1 MRIFA
6 LLAMSERQKT
16 KLFIIALA
24 ADEGRLPK
32 KVAKIVIQWLKQV
45 FVGR

>member
-1 MRIFA
+1 MRILV

-16 KLFIIALA
+16 KRFITALA

-32 KVAKIVIQWLKQV
+32 KAAKIVIQWLKQV